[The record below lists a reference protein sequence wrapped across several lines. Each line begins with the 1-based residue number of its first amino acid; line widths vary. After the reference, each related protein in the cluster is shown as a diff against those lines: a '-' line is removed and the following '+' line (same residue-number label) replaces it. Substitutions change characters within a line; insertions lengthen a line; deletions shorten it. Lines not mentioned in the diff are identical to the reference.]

1 MFSHIDGRLYHSKIF
16 HSIGDV
22 TIVGEGLQI
31 LTYARHLWQL
41 SSKGSLAC
49 HTYCDTGHL
58 IIMVKSE
65 DPSQSRLMPSIWHWI
80 CHYLVYRLR
89 GWDSNTQP
97 SACGAN
103 SLTHC
108 ATATALMVIKSD
120 LIGMLLRI
128 K

>member
-1 MFSHIDGRLYHSKIF
+1 MVNQLYTPILTEAEKWVKYTYMFSHIDGRLSHSKIF

-49 HTYCDTGHL
+49 HTFCDTGHL

-65 DPSQSRLMPSIWHWI
+65 DPSQLRLMPS
-80 CHYLVYRLR
+80 V
-89 GWDSNTQP
+89 
-97 SACGAN
+97 
-103 SLTHC
+103 
-108 ATATALMVIKSD
+108 
-120 LIGMLLRI
+120 
-128 K
+128 